1 MLSYTNAVNAN
12 AVNTN
17 AIYLI
22 FYLELCQDK
31 DDICQYEPSCEFD
44 RIKTE
49 CPKWCKLCSE
59 GALHFMEYNYSIR
72 KN

>member
-1 MLSYTNAVNAN
+1 MQLMLMHLMLMQYT
-12 AVNTN
+12 
-17 AIYLI
+17 LI
-22 FYLELCQDK
+22 FYLELCEDK

-59 GALHFMEYNYSIR
+59 GALHFMEYN
-72 KN
+72 